1 MENSPIKQ
9 QPVESSNILKE
20 QYVIKFSLI
29 LENLLQLLIL
39 IIERGGKKPCDHLIK
54 CWIGICQYPFLIE
67 QKLLAK

>member
-39 IIERGGKKPCDHLIK
+39 IIERGEKNPVIISLSA
-54 CWIGICQYPFLIE
+54 E
-67 QKLLAK
+67 